1 MHLIPG
7 PGQLFDVSGNHV
19 ENRRARLCLL
29 RFCVLSAP
37 WGCGGPRSPRE
48 RPTGSLWSTPWRRG
62 GARFPLTPSLVTS
75 IVRPAAAGP

>member
-48 RPTGSLWSTPWRRG
+48 RPTGSL
-62 GARFPLTPSLVTS
+62 
-75 IVRPAAAGP
+75 